1 MSEYEA
7 LQWDGLNTYEMLV
20 LVPGV
25 MLKTHVVGQPQ
36 TLIVP
41 NSNRQMYPGDW
52 LIKPVEG
59 EPFSLTPTEYEEV
72 SK

>member
-7 LQWDGLNTYEMLV
+7 LQWDGLNTYELMQF
-20 LVPGV
+20 VPGV
-25 MLKTHVVGQPQ
+25 MLKAQLKGEPQ
-36 TLIVP
+36 TLTVP

-52 LIKPVEG
+52 LIKPAEG

>member
-7 LQWDGLNTYEMLV
+7 LQWDGSNTYELMQF
-20 LVPGV
+20 VPGV
-25 MLKTHVVGQPQ
+25 MLKSRLNGEPQ
-36 TLIVP
+36 TLTVP
-41 NSNRQMYPGDW
+41 NSNRQMFVGDW
-52 LIKPVEG
+52 LVKPTEG